1 MTSADKV
8 QSHSKEWFF
17 FVAGVVLLLAG
28 CTGDS
33 RAPLQLSGYALGTSW
48 HVTIASNDQTE
59 IDSAALQALVQGQL
73 DRVNRSMSTYLP
85 DSEIN
90 RFNASSV
97 GVWQEP
103 SADFLTVLDAALAIG
118 TATEGAYDITV
129 GPLVDLWGFGP
140 GEPRTGIP
148 SRIAV
153 AQAKEQVGQA
163 KVERDGV
170 RARRMKN
177 VSLDF
182 SSIAKG
188 YAVDLVAEALGHIGV
203 THYMVEV
210 GGEMR
215 VAGMSPRG
223 DAWRVAIEQPNP
235 ERREVARAISI
246 TDVAVATS
254 GDYRNYF
261 DLDGERYSHTID
273 PRTGYPVRHD
283 LVSVTVIDDS
293 TMLAD
298 AWATA
303 LTVLGGEE
311 AYALAEEKNLA
322 VYFIRSTADSFV
334 ASYTAAFEPF
344 LTTPAASTK

>member
-1 MTSADKV
+1 MTSADRL
-8 QSHSKEWFF
+8 QSHSKEWLF
-17 FVAGVVLLLAG
+17 FVVGVVLLLTG
-28 CTGDS
+28 CADDS
-33 RAPLQLSGYALGTSW
+33 RTPLQLSGYALGTTW
-48 HVTIASNDQTE
+48 HVTVGSSDQPE
-59 IDSAALQALVQGQL
+59 IDPAALRALVQGQL
-73 DRVNRSMSTYLP
+73 DRVNRSMSTYLT
-85 DSEIN
+85 DSEISL
-90 RFNASSV
+90 FNASSV
-97 GVWQEP
+97 GVWREP

-118 TATEGAYDITV
+118 TATDGAYDITV

-148 SRIAV
+148 SRAAV
-153 AQAKEQVGQA
+153 AQAKEQVGQV
-163 KVERDGV
+163 KVERDGL
-170 RARRMKN
+170 RARRIKD

-188 YAVDLVAEALGHIGV
+188 YAVDLVAETLVHVGV
-203 THYMVEV
+203 TQYMVEV

-215 VAGMSPRG
+215 VAGMSPRE
-223 DAWRVAIEQPNP
+223 DPWRIAIEQPNP

-283 LVSVTVIDDS
+283 LVSVTVVNKS

-303 LTVLGGEE
+303 LTVLGAEE
-311 AYALAEEKNLA
+311 AFALAEENSLA
-322 VYFIRSTADSFV
+322 VYFIRSTPDGFV
-334 ASYTAAFEPF
+334 ASHTVAFEPF
-344 LTTPAASTK
+344 MKTFASSTE